1 MFGFLKRNHEERAAG
16 PYTDALVE
24 LARGNVSGGTA
35 QATETAA
42 VEFAVG
48 LLGRCFSVATI
59 NPAIPALGPEL
70 MASLVRTLLLTGNFL
85 AMVDVDSGGMIRL
98 QRAASWDV
106 LGDPLP
112 ESWRYRLDLSGP
124 SRTITRHVPFN
135 GVVHVRM
142 NCSTFT
148 PWRGTSPLQNAGV
161 SGELLGKLESSL
173 GDESRARSGSL
184 LPVPGGLQDSVLATL
199 SADLA
204 AMKGH
209 VALVETT
216 SDGAGAGRAS
226 SPQTDWMPR
235 HFGPFFGQYNIE
247 LRRNIGADICSV
259 LGVPAILFSGGDG
272 GGMREAYRQLLV
284 AGIQPL
290 ASIIMAE
297 LSEKLEV
304 KVTAN
309 FRKLAAADIAAR
321 ARAYNSLIQ
330 AKVDAALAMELAGL
344 QD

>member
-24 LARGNVSGGTA
+24 LARGNVTGGTA
-35 QATETAA
+35 LATETAA
-42 VEFAVG
+42 VEAAIG
-48 LLGRCFSVATI
+48 LLGRCFSVASI
-59 NPAIPALGPEL
+59 QPAIPALTPEF

-85 AMVDVDSGGMIRL
+85 AMVDVDSGGIIRL

-173 GDESRARSGSL
+173 RDESRARSGSL

-216 SDGAGAGRAS
+216 SDGAGSGRAN
-226 SPQTDWMPR
+226 SPQTDWMPPAFWADLWPIQCRASAEHRGR
-235 HFGPFFGQYNIE
+235 HLLMFGSAANPIQWWRWWRNAGELQAVACQWDSAACQHHHGRAERKAGSEGYGQ
-247 LRRNIGADICSV
+247 L
-259 LGVPAILFSGGDG
+259 
-272 GGMREAYRQLLV
+272 
-284 AGIQPL
+284 
-290 ASIIMAE
+290 
-297 LSEKLEV
+297 
-304 KVTAN
+304 
-309 FRKLAAADIAAR
+309 
-321 ARAYNSLIQ
+321 
-330 AKVDAALAMELAGL
+330 
-344 QD
+344 